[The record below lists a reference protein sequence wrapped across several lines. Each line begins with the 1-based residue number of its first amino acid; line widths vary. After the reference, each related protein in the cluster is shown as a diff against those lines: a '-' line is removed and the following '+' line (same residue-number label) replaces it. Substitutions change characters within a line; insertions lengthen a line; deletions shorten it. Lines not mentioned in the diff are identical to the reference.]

1 MQRIAGM
8 MCEQLRINCVQIR
21 VQAAEAATGQ
31 PGRDVICA
39 PSDTVAKV
47 LRSACE
53 LFGVSVADRR
63 LYKDKELRLELP
75 LEGTL
80 ASCSISGH
88 VSLYLA

>member
-1 MQRIAGM
+1 MHRIAGM
-8 MCEQLRINCVQIR
+8 MREQLRMNCVQIR

-31 PGRDVICA
+31 PGRDVICS

-53 LFGVSVADRR
+53 LFGVSVADWR

-75 LEGTL
+75 LQGTL